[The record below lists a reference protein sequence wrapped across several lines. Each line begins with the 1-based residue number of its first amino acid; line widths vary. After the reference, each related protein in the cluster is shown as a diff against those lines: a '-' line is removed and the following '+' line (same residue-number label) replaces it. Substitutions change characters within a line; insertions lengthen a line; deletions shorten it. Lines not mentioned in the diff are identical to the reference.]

1 MAFKIDRKDIDRLS
15 KRFKVAPEVVKKRV
29 SDIISTSV
37 ISIEN
42 NARARAPL
50 GLTYGLKGSI
60 YSTPYNS
67 NVGAEVGARVFYAPF
82 VEFGTG
88 PGPGDS
94 FQIPVYR
101 NLNMNSLEAY
111 AQTFKRNN
119 GNVVNLPHR
128 PFLFNSA
135 SEELY
140 KMVNSIKKIKI

>member
-1 MAFKIDRKDIDRLS
+1 MAFTIDRRDVDRLS
-15 KRFKVAPEVVKKRV
+15 NRLKVAADAIKKQV
-29 SDIISTSV
+29 GDIISTSV
-37 ISIEN
+37 LSIEN

-50 GLTYGLKGSI
+50 GKTYGLKGSI
-60 YSTPYNS
+60 YSTPYNA
-67 NVGAEVGARVFYAPF
+67 NVGATVGARVFYSPF

-88 PGPGDS
+88 PGPGNS

>member
-1 MAFKIDRKDIDRLS
+1 MAFTIDRRDVDRLS
-15 KRFKVAPEVVKKRV
+15 NRLKVATDVIKKQV
-29 SDIISTSV
+29 ADIISTSV
-37 ISIEN
+37 LSIEN

-50 GLTYGLKGSI
+50 GKTYGLKGSI
-60 YSTPYNS
+60 YSTPYNA
-67 NVGAEVGARVFYAPF
+67 NVGATVGARVFYSPF

-88 PGPGDS
+88 PGPGNS

-140 KMVNSIKKIKI
+140 KMVSKIKKIKI

>member
-1 MAFKIDRKDIDRLS
+1 MAFKIDRTDIDRLS
-15 KRFKVAPEVVKKRV
+15 NRFKVAPEVIKKKV
-29 SDIISTSV
+29 ADIISTSV

-50 GLTYGLKGSI
+50 GKTYGLKGSI
-60 YSTPYNS
+60 YSTPYNA
-67 NVGAEVGARVFYAPF
+67 NVGASVGARIFYSPF

-88 PGPGDS
+88 GS

-101 NLNMNSLEAY
+101 NLNMTNLEAY

-119 GNVVNLPHR
+119 GKVVNLPHR

-140 KMVNSIKKIKI
+140 KMATSIKKIKI

>member
-1 MAFKIDRKDIDRLS
+1 MAFTIDRRDVDRLS
-15 KRFKVAPEVVKKRV
+15 NRLKVATDVIKKQV
-29 SDIISTSV
+29 ADIISTSV
-37 ISIEN
+37 LSIEN

-50 GLTYGLKGSI
+50 GKTYGLKGSI
-60 YSTPYNS
+60 YSTPYNA
-67 NVGAEVGARVFYAPF
+67 NVGATVGARVFYSPF

-88 PGPGDS
+88 PGPGNS

>member
-1 MAFKIDRKDIDRLS
+1 MAFTIDRKDIDRLS
-15 KRFKVAPEVVKKRV
+15 NRLKVATDVIKKQV
-29 SDIISTSV
+29 GDIISTSV
-37 ISIEN
+37 LSIEN

-50 GLTYGLKGSI
+50 GKTYRLKGSI
-60 YSTPYNS
+60 YSTPYNA
-67 NVGAEVGARVFYAPF
+67 NVGATVGARVFYSPF

-88 PGPGDS
+88 PGPGNS

>member
-1 MAFKIDRKDIDRLS
+1 MAFTIDRRDVDRLS
-15 KRFKVAPEVVKKRV
+15 NRLKVAADTIKKQV
-29 SDIISTSV
+29 GDIISTSV
-37 ISIEN
+37 LSIEN

-50 GLTYGLKGSI
+50 GETYGLKGSI

-67 NVGAEVGARVFYAPF
+67 TVGATVGARVFYSPF

-88 PGPGDS
+88 PGPGNS

-101 NLNMNSLEAY
+101 NLNMNNLEAY